1 MKILKARLYDLKV
14 KEQEQ
19 KMEDFIGDKKDIAW
33 GSQIRSYI
41 LQPYRVVKDHR
52 TNIEVGNVDAVLE
65 GNIDLFV
72 KAFLKKK

>member
-65 GNIDLFV
+65 GNIDQFV